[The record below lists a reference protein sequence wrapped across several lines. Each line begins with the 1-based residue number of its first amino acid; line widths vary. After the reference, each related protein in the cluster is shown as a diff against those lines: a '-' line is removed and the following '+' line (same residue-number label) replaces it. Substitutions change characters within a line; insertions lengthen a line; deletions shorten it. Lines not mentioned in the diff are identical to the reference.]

1 MIEVLNFIES
11 ATYYIRSAFRNN
23 PPSMSSY
30 IHLLPLIDST
40 WWQSLEA
47 AGIREKSLPEIMEII
62 KVEAESRNP
71 LHARRIQIL
80 KVRNTSSHRDF
91 LQLQER
97 SMEVCEWKKM
107 TPDQFLIHLFAEAS
121 NQYMSKLAME
131 ILSGP
136 MPSVAILRAKVA
148 ETENSLWY
156 NAGRHQGKFAGAG
169 GGIPPPPSGETR
181 FFNPCNSKTHWESA
195 CWPRGPCS
203 KCGKHGH
210 RAEWCQNDPV
220 SPPDL
225 EQAKAAGENLKCYLS
240 SIKTTKTR

>member
-1 MIEVLNFIES
+1 MWLFANGRHRRGRWKNVGEKKFGVKNCLPPTTRTIHGSLRMEENDS
-11 ATYYIRSAFRNN
+11 RSI
-23 PPSMSSY
+23 S
-30 IHLLPLIDST
+30 
-40 WWQSLEA
+40 
-47 AGIREKSLPEIMEII
+47 
-62 KVEAESRNP
+62 
-71 LHARRIQIL
+71 
-80 KVRNTSSHRDF
+80 
-91 LQLQER
+91 
-97 SMEVCEWKKM
+97 
-107 TPDQFLIHLFAEAS
+107 IHLFAEAS
-121 NQYMSKLAME
+121 DQHMSKLAME

-136 MPSVAILRAKVA
+136 NPSVAILRAKDG